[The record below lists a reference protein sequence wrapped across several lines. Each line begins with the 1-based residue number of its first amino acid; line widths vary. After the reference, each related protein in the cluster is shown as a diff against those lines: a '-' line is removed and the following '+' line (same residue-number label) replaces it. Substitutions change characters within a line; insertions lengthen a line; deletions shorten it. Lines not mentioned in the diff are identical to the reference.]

1 MVSRRLPPAAGAT
14 PPAVGTARV
23 APTPSGARR
32 ALARRFLRSR
42 RAVVGLALLLLIA
55 LSALA
60 APAISPAEPQSMNP
74 RVKLVAPLAT
84 SRVGT
89 FHALGTDQVGR
100 DILSRIFYGG
110 RVSLGVAL
118 VAVVL
123 GGLFGV
129 VVGLF
134 AGYFGGWVDTV
145 TMRLADVQL
154 AIPSILLAISIVA
167 FAGRSLGVLLGVLS
181 LAAWIVFAR
190 TIRGVTLGLKRTAF
204 VEAARAAGA
213 SDIRIIFRHILP
225 NTWTPIIV
233 LGTQQLALLII
244 LESSLSFIGAGAPAD
259 LPSWGTMVADG
270 RDYIL
275 TRAWWLTAFP
285 GLAISLSVLSINFFG
300 DGLRDVLDPRLR
312 L

>member
-1 MVSRRLPPAAGAT
+1 MISRTVQPAS
-14 PPAVGTARV
+14 AVTRV
-23 APTPSGARR
+23 VPIQASARR

-42 RAVVGLALLLLIA
+42 RAVVGAILLLLLA
-55 LSALA
+55 FSAVA
-60 APAISPAEPQSMNP
+60 APLLAPAAPQEMNP

-84 SRVGT
+84 SKVGS
-89 FHALGTDQVGR
+89 FHLLGTDQVGR
-100 DILSRIFYGG
+100 DILSRILYGG
-110 RVSLGVAL
+110 RISLGIAL
-118 VAVVL
+118 LAVFIGGTL
-123 GGLFGV
+123 GV
-129 VVGLF
+129 SVGLF

-154 AIPSILLAISIVA
+154 AIPSILLALSIVA
-167 FAGRSLGVLLGVLS
+167 FAGRSLGVLLTVLS

-190 TIRGVTLGLKRTAF
+190 TVRGVTLSLKRAAF
-204 VEAARAAGA
+204 VESARSAGA
-213 SDIRIIFRHILP
+213 SDMRIIFRHILP
-225 NTWTPIIV
+225 NAWTPIIV

-259 LPSWGTMVADG
+259 MPSWGAMVADG

-285 GLAISLSVLSINFFG
+285 GLAISLAVLSINFFG

>member
-1 MVSRRLPPAAGAT
+1 MVSRTLPPATGAT
-14 PPAVGTARV
+14 PPPGEIIRVGRA
-23 APTPSGARR
+23 PSGARR
-32 ALARRFLRSR
+32 VLARRFLRSR

-55 LSALA
+55 FSAVA

-89 FHALGTDQVGR
+89 FHPLGTDQVGR

-110 RVSLGVAL
+110 RVSLGIAL
-118 VAVVL
+118 AAVIL
-123 GGLFGV
+123 GGVLGV

-134 AGYFGGWVDTV
+134 AGYFGGWIDTM

-167 FAGRSLGVLLGVLS
+167 FAGRSLRVLLAVLS
-181 LAAWIVFAR
+181 LATWIVFAR
-190 TIRGVTLGLKRTAF
+190 TVRGVTLGLKRTAF
-204 VEAARAAGA
+204 VESARAGGA
-213 SDIRIIFRHILP
+213 SDMRIIFRHILP

>member
-1 MVSRRLPPAAGAT
+1 MISRTVPPAADTTPPTGAT
-14 PPAVGTARV
+14 SRV
-23 APTPSGARR
+23 APSRSGARR

-42 RAVVGLALLLLIA
+42 RAVTGLAFLLLIA
-55 LSALA
+55 CSAVA
-60 APAISPAEPQSMNP
+60 APAISPAEPQAMNP

-89 FHALGTDQVGR
+89 FHLLGTDQVGR
-100 DILSRIFYGG
+100 DILSRVFYGG
-110 RVSLGVAL
+110 RISLGISVLAVLIGGTFGILVGL
-118 VAVVL
+118 VA
-123 GGLFGV
+123 
-129 VVGLF
+129 
-134 AGYFGGWVDTV
+134 GYYGRWIDTV

-154 AIPSILLAISIVA
+154 AIPSILLAISILA
-167 FAGRSLGVLLGVLS
+167 FAGRSLGVLLAVLS

-190 TIRGVTLGLKRTAF
+190 TIRGVTLTLKRAAF
-204 VEAARAAGA
+204 IEAAQSAGA
-213 SDIRIIFRHILP
+213 SDARIIFRHILP

-285 GLAISLSVLSINFFG
+285 GLAISLAVLSINFFG

>member
-1 MVSRRLPPAAGAT
+1 MVSRTAPPAAGVT
-14 PPAVGTARV
+14 PPPAGVLRPATGPA
-23 APTPSGARR
+23 SARR
-32 ALARRFLRSR
+32 TMMRRFLRSR
-42 RAVVGLALLLLIA
+42 RAVLGLILLALIA
-55 LSALA
+55 ASAVA
-60 APAISPAEPQSMNP
+60 APALAPADPQALNP
-74 RVKLVAPLAT
+74 RIKLVAPLAT
-84 SRVGT
+84 SKIGT
-89 FHALGTDQVGR
+89 FHLLGTDQVGR
-100 DILSRIFYGG
+100 DIVSRIFYGG
-110 RVSLGVAL
+110 RVSLGIAAL
-118 VAVVL
+118 AVL
-123 GGLFGV
+123 IGGTLGV

-134 AGYFGGWVDTV
+134 AGYFGGWIDTV

-154 AIPSILLAISIVA
+154 AIPSILLALGIVA
-167 FAGRSLGVLLGVLS
+167 FAGRSLGVLLTVLS
-181 LAAWIVFAR
+181 LSAWIVFAR

-204 VEAARAAGA
+204 VESARAAGA
-213 SDIRIIFRHILP
+213 SDMRIIFRHILP
-225 NTWTPIIV
+225 NTLTPIIV

-285 GLAISLSVLSINFFG
+285 GLAISLSVLAINFFG

>member
-1 MVSRRLPPAAGAT
+1 MVSRTLPP
-14 PPAVGTARV
+14 VGGTSRV
-23 APTPSGARR
+23 VSPQSAARR
-32 ALARRFLRSR
+32 MLGRRFLRSR
-42 RAVVGLALLLLIA
+42 RAVAGLAFLLLIA
-55 LSALA
+55 FSAVA
-60 APAISPAEPQSMNP
+60 APVIAPTSPQALNP
-74 RVKLVAPLAT
+74 RIKLVEPLAT
-84 SRVGT
+84 SKVGT
-89 FHALGTDQVGR
+89 FHLLGTDQVGR

-110 RVSLGVAL
+110 RVSLGLAL
-118 VAVVL
+118 LAVFIGGSL
-123 GGLFGV
+123 GV
-129 VVGLF
+129 IVGLF
-134 AGYFGGWVDTV
+134 AGYFGGWFDTV
-145 TMRLADVQL
+145 AMRLADVQL

-167 FAGRSLGVLLGVLS
+167 FAGRSLGVLLIVLA

-190 TIRGVTLGLKRTAF
+190 TIRGVTLGIKASAF
-204 VEAARAAGA
+204 IESARAAGA
-213 SDIRIIFRHILP
+213 SDLRIIFRHILP
-225 NTWTPIIV
+225 NAWTPIIV

-244 LESSLSFIGAGAPAD
+244 LESSLSFIGAGVPAD